1 MKRFFILFLVAIL
14 ADTTVIAYDGY
25 ASIHTRDNRHYSGRT
40 IEMTD
45 SVLTI
50 RLDKSFALKKIQIST
65 ISYGIIGNSYLIS
78 KDGVLIEVARET
90 YNNAIQAIASGKEPI
105 IQKKPEKVAIDWEK
119 YAKDPN
125 YTIGKAIQTSGAVG
139 LSIGVPSLAVGAF
152 LRGLSERET
161 KDNDIHKMEVNGRL
175 KEAGNYLMGVG
186 ASLTI
191 ISIPLYVGGKHVIN
205 MSITTTGTDVGAR
218 VEF

>member
-152 LRGLSERET
+152 LRGLGARKSTEY
-161 KDNDIHKMEVNGRL
+161 HKIEENGRL
-175 KEAGNYLMGVG
+175 VEAGNYLMGVG